1 MVHGGLSLSA
11 TTHAPQAGEVEQIQS
26 NLMALFG
33 ARRVS
38 CDRVGARGSDLG
50 ISLGGSP
57 LQTRRFAFA
66 PGHKGGHQPERVRA
80 KGTGDCNKFNDIEP
94 TFAPL
99 VFGHKGLRLFQKPGE
114 GVLGE
119 PGGLASP
126 NHEFAKG
133 GLIGSMDGF
142 ADTAGARCHQP
153 GKLIPSSDYPKR
165 G

>member
-1 MVHGGLSLSA
+1 V
-11 TTHAPQAGEVEQIQS
+11 I
-26 NLMALFG
+26 G
-33 ARRVS
+33 ARS
-38 CDRVGARGSDLG
+38 GLDLG

-57 LQTRRFAFA
+57 LRTRRFALA
-66 PGHKGGHQPERVRA
+66 TGHKGGHQPERIRT
-80 KGTGDCNKFNDIEP
+80 KGSGDGYKFHDIEP
-94 TFAPL
+94 AFAAL

-126 NHEFAKG
+126 DHEFAKG
-133 GLIGSMDGF
+133 GLIGSVDGF
-142 ADTAGARCHQP
+142 IDTAGARCHQP